1 VSSLE
6 EQAAEWFPH
15 ADKQF
20 GHFDRT
26 LRKYAPRRLGE
37 LRRVGR
43 QMRGLV
49 GSRRRG
55 SRR

>member
-1 VSSLE
+1 MQSPE